1 VTGLS
6 NFRLLNKTILMK
18 KKFKIFALLS
28 LFFAAIVI
36 NPNAAVAQD
45 GDALLGVWES
55 GSGKAR
61 VKISQVGDKYY
72 GKIVWLK
79 EPNDEK
85 GNPKTDKNNPDDSM
99 KGTPLLGYR
108 MLKDFVYKG
117 NNTWED
123 GTIYDPEN
131 GSTYNCTIKLKDE
144 TTIEVRGYIGVSM
157 IGRTDTWKK
166 LVKK

>member
-1 VTGLS
+1 
-6 NFRLLNKTILMK
+6 MK
-18 KKFKIFALLS
+18 KPFKLYFIFILIFGILIGSNNDA
-28 LFFAAIVI
+28 
-36 NPNAAVAQD
+36 NAQD
-45 GDALLGVWES
+45 GDALVGVWES

-61 VKISQVGDKYY
+61 VRVSKVGDKYY

-85 GNPKTDKNNPDDSM
+85 GNPKTDKNNPDESM
-99 KGTPLLGYR
+99 KATPLLGYR

-117 NNTWED
+117 NNTWEE
-123 GTIYDPEN
+123 GSIYDPEN

-144 TTIEVRGYIGVSM
+144 TTIEVRGFIGVSM

>member
-1 VTGLS
+1 MKLNS
-6 NFRLLNKTILMK
+6 LLFVMAFI
-18 KKFKIFALLS
+18 
-28 LFFAAIVI
+28 AAVFVA
-36 NPNAAVAQD
+36 PHGSVAQD
-45 GDALLGVWES
+45 GDALIGVWEP

-61 VKISQVGDKYY
+61 VKITKVGEKYY

-85 GNPKTDKNNPDDSM
+85 GNPKTDKNNPDEGL
-99 KGTPLLGYR
+99 KATPLLGYR
-108 MLKDFVYKG
+108 ILKDFVYKG
-117 NNTWED
+117 NNTWEE

-131 GSTYNCTIKLKDE
+131 GSTYNCHIKMKDE
-144 TTIEVRGYIGVSM
+144 TTLEVRGYIGVSM